1 MEWSLITNHP
11 PIPPFPTIFSTS
23 HAAKLQ
29 KGMGQPYQLH
39 GKSMENPWKS
49 MKIHENP
56 WKSMKIH
63 ENPWFPRL
71 RKASQWLPVGSK
83 DGWPYWSH
91 FGQVSVSIRA
101 AVHGFAGLLGD
112 LFYQWN
118 LATAARTRNCC
129 WQVSRLNVYIYITYY
144 ILYIYIYTLNV
155 NNCGIFALVHSQ
167 TNPCAARTGL
177 SAKPILQSFTRPL
190 SSGTGTAPW
199 REQGSLLS
207 LHDHYH

>member
-11 PIPPFPTIFSTS
+11 PIPPFPTKKKRTS

-39 GKSMENPWKS
+39 GKSM
-49 MKIHENP
+49 KIHENP
-56 WKSMKIH
+56 WKSMVFKGSQG
-63 ENPWFPRL
+63 FPMAPRWIKPH
-71 RKASQWLPVGSK
+71 R
-83 DGWPYWSH
+83 SH

-101 AVHGFAGLLGD
+101 AVQGFAGLLGD

-118 LATAARTRNCC
+118 LATAARTPIVVGRF
-129 WQVSRLNVYIYITYY
+129 QGYIIYIY
-144 ILYIYIYTLNV
+144 ILYIYNIYTLNV
-155 NNCGIFALVHSQ
+155 NNCGIFALVHFQ

-199 REQGSLLS
+199 REKGSLLS